1 MSVRNWILAV
11 SILGLLTAG
20 APAWAQSTA
29 DPADDGPALTVTDGL
44 TQDQLAKELDDAAKG
59 GDAVF
64 QSYLDY
70 IRSLGLLVFTTPF
83 NEKDG
88 LGDGPYMEGE
98 GSPLTP
104 GSRPTLQGNG
114 LFLRANG
121 LDSQSCNEC
130 HNLVS
135 HAERPPHLGI
145 GGVGGVVTNAIIAP
159 SLIDVA
165 DSFDKRVQYVAG
177 YDPDLPLGEDGVA
190 DFNGRFSNAP
200 FLFGGGGVELVA
212 KEMTKDLEKILRQL
226 EEGPPGVSVSLDTK
240 GIRFG
245 SATKLLDGTIKL
257 DLQGL
262 GLIDLDPEH
271 PLTDAQQIVVRPF
284 GRKGDRF
291 TMRDFDV
298 GAMQFHFGIQP
309 VEAIDPTGPADPDHD
324 GVVNEL
330 TVLEMTVLDIF
341 SVTNPPPTEDLFVD
355 SHGKELFK
363 EIGCAKCH
371 QPYFATSSSLLTLSY
386 PEVPEDPDAHVYAR
400 INLRRVGFTPD
411 PDGPGVLVPLYSDLK
426 RHDMGPGLA
435 EDMETK
441 RAAVPNRQFITARLW
456 GISDTGPYLH
466 DGRATSIYQAIIRHG
481 GEAEKAREYFKGLPI
496 NDKISLLKFLKSL
509 HTPPHP
515 NEDITP

>member
-1 MSVRNWILAV
+1 MSVKCWIFAV
-11 SILGLLTAG
+11 AILSLVLAG
-20 APAWAQSTA
+20 APAWAQLTA

-44 TQDQLAKELDDAAKG
+44 TQDQVVLELDDASKES
-59 GDAVF
+59 DAVF

-70 IRSLGLLVFTTPF
+70 LRTLGLLVFTTPF

-88 LGDGPYMEGE
+88 LGDGPYIKGE
-98 GSPLTP
+98 GSPLAP

-114 LFLRANG
+114 QFLRVNG

-165 DSFDKRVQYVAG
+165 DSLDLRVHYLAG
-177 YDPDLPLGEDGVA
+177 HDPDLPLEEDGVA

-200 FLFGGGGVELVA
+200 FLFGGGGIELVA
-212 KEMTKDLEKILRQL
+212 KEMTKDLEKILKQL
-226 EEGPPGVSVSLDTK
+226 KSGPSGVSVSLDSK
-240 GIRFG
+240 GIHFG

-262 GLIDLDPEH
+262 GLIDLPGDK
-271 PLTDAQQIVVRPF
+271 PLTDEEQIVIRPF

-291 TMRDFDV
+291 TMRDFDL
-298 GAMQFHFGIQP
+298 GAMEFHFGIQP
-309 VEAIDPTGPADPDHD
+309 VEDPNVGSADADHD
-324 GVVNEL
+324 GVYREL
-330 TVLEMTVLDIF
+330 SVLEMTVLDIF
-341 SVTNPPPTEDLFVD
+341 SVTNAPPIENTSLDT
-355 SHGKELFK
+355 HGKDLFK
-363 EIGCAKCH
+363 EIGCAECH
-371 QPYFATSSSLLTLSY
+371 QPTFATQSSLLTLSY

-400 INLRRVGFTPD
+400 LNLRQVGFPPD
-411 PDGPGVLVPLYSDLK
+411 PNGPGVLVPLYSDLK

-435 EDMETK
+435 EDLETD
-441 RAAVPNRQFITARLW
+441 RAKVPNREFITARLW
-456 GISDTGPYLH
+456 GLADTGPYLH

-481 GEAEKAREYFKGLPI
+481 GEAEKAQENFKGLPLT
-496 NDKISLLKFLKSL
+496 DKISLINFLKSL